1 MGSKSSGF
9 GAAGSGNIALA
20 RQLTAEH
27 DPSIIC
33 RDGEVSSRQNAAS
46 FEQSWKS
53 SPSGV
58 SVGLRLSATHGAL
71 QPPNNLSNVVA
82 VAAGGYFNV
91 ALKSDGRV
99 VGWGDNSWGQ
109 KPTEQSPNGEP
120 TLAVT

>member
-1 MGSKSSGF
+1 MATSPSPL
-9 GAAGSGNIALA
+9 ALA
-20 RQLTAEH
+20 AQVPAVAQHCGNMALAWQLAVEH

-91 ALKSDGRV
+91 ALK
-99 VGWGDNSWGQ
+99 
-109 KPTEQSPNGEP
+109 
-120 TLAVT
+120 